1 MPTSSK
7 KVEATMKSRTRY
19 CLLAFS
25 LSVVLSGPGCHS
37 GASAKPIQHSA
48 SNLTVATYN
57 DKNITL
63 KEIDKLIQHELDELN
78 WQRYRLRES
87 QIKQVIVQDLIEAK
101 AKQENITTQELLQ
114 RYIVNNTKTPT
125 EAEAKDIFERQ
136 VKPRQPNATFEEF
149 KTRIIDHLQ
158 SSANQ
163 ATMETFVA
171 ELQKSAN
178 VKIVLE
184 KPPVTRVSIAPSG
197 VSKGPAG
204 APITIVEF
212 ADFQCGYCSQISE
225 TLNSLLQAYPNKIR
239 LVFKHFPL
247 SFHKDAQKA
256 SEASLCANDQ
266 GKFWEFHDMIFANQ
280 AQMQVPKLKEHASA
294 LGLNME
300 QFNECLT
307 SDQHQ
312 SAVLQDY
319 QVGEEVGVQGTP
331 SVFINGIRQRNLDL
345 ASLSNAVDEEL
356 KLIQ

>member
-1 MPTSSK
+1 TSSK
-7 KVEATMKSRTRY
+7 KVEVTMKSRTSY

-225 TLNSLLQAYPNKIR
+225 TLNSLL
-239 LVFKHFPL
+239 
-247 SFHKDAQKA
+247 
-256 SEASLCANDQ
+256 
-266 GKFWEFHDMIFANQ
+266 
-280 AQMQVPKLKEHASA
+280 
-294 LGLNME
+294 
-300 QFNECLT
+300 
-307 SDQHQ
+307 
-312 SAVLQDY
+312 
-319 QVGEEVGVQGTP
+319 
-331 SVFINGIRQRNLDL
+331 
-345 ASLSNAVDEEL
+345 
-356 KLIQ
+356 